1 MNEPRFARL
10 QQSLQQGFT
19 LAPKAIYQEAWQR
32 IHGAKMPILLA
43 AIGVVGC
50 WLVLNQLL
58 VMVAGDSEEMSWGV
72 SLLGLGISMI
82 IAPMSAALDMM
93 GVHKAVDR
101 PIRPNQIFDY
111 FRFLLPLAVA
121 SLLMGIISSLF
132 IPLGQMLG
140 LPPVLSMLPT
150 LIMSVALMFT
160 FPLILEKG
168 MTPIQAIT
176 TSLRLFA
183 RQWVLLLSIHLLMLL
198 LFMGAI
204 FTLGV
209 GLIWVVPMYVVVKGV
224 VYREVCGVEGADGA
238 SSGSSSPSS
247 SLNSG
252 KDHFEA

>member
-19 LAPKAIYQEAWQR
+19 LAPKAIFQEAWQR
-32 IHGAKMPILLA
+32 IHGAKMTILLA

-58 VMVAGDSEEMSWGV
+58 ATVAGDGEEMSWGV

-93 GVHKAVDR
+93 GVHRAVER

-132 IPLGQMLG
+132 MPLGQMLG
-140 LPPVLSMLPT
+140 LSPVLSLLPT
-150 LIMSVALMFT
+150 LVLSVALMFT
-160 FPLILEKG
+160 FPLILDKG
-168 MTPIQAIT
+168 MTPLQAIT

-183 RQWVLLLSIHLLMLL
+183 KQWLLLLSIHILMLL

-209 GLIWVVPMYVVVKGV
+209 GLVWAIPMYVVVKGIL
-224 VYREVCGVEGADGA
+224 YREACGVEGTDAA
-238 SSGSSSPSS
+238 PSS
-247 SLNSG
+247 TTRSLNSS

>member
-10 QQSLQQGFT
+10 QRSLQQGFT
-19 LAPKAIYQEAWQR
+19 LAPKTILQEAWQR

-58 VMVAGDSEEMSWGV
+58 VSMAGEAEQASWGV

-93 GVHKAVDR
+93 GVFRAVDR

-132 IPLGQMLG
+132 MPLGQMLG
-140 LPPVLSMLPT
+140 LSPVLSLLPT
-150 LIMSVALMFT
+150 LVLSVALMFT
-160 FPLILEKG
+160 FPLILDKG
-168 MTPIQAIT
+168 MTPVQAIT

-183 RQWVLLLSIHLLMLL
+183 KQWMQLLSIHILMLL

-209 GLIWVVPMYVVVKGV
+209 GLVWVIPMYVVVKGIL
-224 VYREVCGVEGADGA
+224 YREACGVEGSNVA
-238 SSGSSSPSS
+238 SSGPSS
-247 SLNSG
+247 SLNSS

>member
-10 QQSLQQGFT
+10 QRSLQQGFT
-19 LAPKAIYQEAWQR
+19 LAPKVIFQEAWQR

-43 AIGVVGC
+43 TIGVVGC

-58 VMVAGDSEEMSWGV
+58 VAVSGDSEEMTWGV
-72 SLLGLGISMI
+72 SLLGLAISMI

-93 GVHKAVDR
+93 GVHRAVDR

-132 IPLGQMLG
+132 MPLGQMLG
-140 LPPVLSMLPT
+140 LSPVLSMLPT
-150 LIMSVALMFT
+150 LILSVALMFT
-160 FPLILEKG
+160 FPLILDKG

-183 RQWVLLLSIHLLMLL
+183 RQWLALLTIHILMLL
-198 LFMGAI
+198 LFMGAV

-209 GLIWVVPMYVVVKGV
+209 GLIWVVPMYIVVKGIL
-224 VYREVCGVEGADGA
+224 YREACGVEGTDAAPLDPP
-238 SSGSSSPSS
+238 SSSPT
-247 SLNSG
+247 N